1 MGLARGCVVPGETVM
16 SVADVRAW
24 RDTPRVRL
32 DSDFA
37 SWKLMS
43 VCGSTIARALRATP
57 MSDLLSH
64 FDSQIQNQEQM
75 LREREQEI
83 EELRRQR
90 DRLAELTQQ
99 RDELHAQL
107 RAIESDIALVERTM
121 TSSLHRFA
129 NRFESLSSSSVP
141 PPAPAPAIAAR
152 ITEPPATT
160 LKDEIKKVLRAARGP
175 LSGHEIADRVKAG
188 GYKTSSANFANIV
201 KKHLTEM
208 SDVTYVRG
216 EGYKLRK

>member
-1 MGLARGCVVPGETVM
+1 
-16 SVADVRAW
+16 
-24 RDTPRVRL
+24 
-32 DSDFA
+32 
-37 SWKLMS
+37 
-43 VCGSTIARALRATP
+43 

-64 FDSQIQNQEQM
+64 FDTQIQNQEQL

-107 RAIESDIALVERTM
+107 RAIESDIALVERSM

-129 NRFESLSSSSVP
+129 NRFESLSSPPGSSVIP
-141 PPAPAPAIAAR
+141 TAAAR
-152 ITEPPATT
+152 VTEPPTPSSNSKPTT
-160 LKDEIKKVLRAARGP
+160 LRDEIKKVLRAARAP
-175 LSGHEIADRVKAG
+175 LGIPEIADRIKAG

-201 KKHLTEM
+201 KKHLSEM
-208 SDVTYVRG
+208 EEVAYVRG
-216 EGYKLRK
+216 EGYKLKK